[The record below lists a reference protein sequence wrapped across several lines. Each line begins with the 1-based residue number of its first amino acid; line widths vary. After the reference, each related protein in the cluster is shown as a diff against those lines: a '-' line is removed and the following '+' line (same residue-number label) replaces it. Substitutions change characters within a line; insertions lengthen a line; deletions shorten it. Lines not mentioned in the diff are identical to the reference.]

1 LDVKRKILVVD
12 DSRTTRLMM
21 TQLINRTP
29 DMIVI
34 GEAENGQEAIRLVAE
49 LAPHAILMD
58 VIMPQIDGLE
68 ATRQIMASHPTPI
81 ILVSASYDSTEAD
94 VAFKAMKAGTLTV
107 LRKPGLDAPND
118 EIINLLSTIRA
129 MSSVHV
135 IHHRSQNT
143 APRPAVSA
151 PVMMVERPQIVAIA
165 ASTGGPAALSEILWN
180 LPSHFG
186 LPVVIVQHIT
196 SDFVPSLVGWLNQLC
211 KLPVQV
217 ARQGETVSPGVVYI
231 AAGGAHLRVSAH
243 HTFVMNTTP
252 QTARF
257 MPSCDIL
264 LESIARAYGNRAV
277 GMVLTGMG
285 DDGARGLLAMAQAGA
300 FTIAQD
306 ENSSTVFG
314 MPGEAVRL
322 GAARQVL
329 PLSKIA
335 PILTSLSKL
344 GVKT

>member
-1 LDVKRKILVVD
+1 VDVKRKILVVD

-34 GEAENGQEAIRLVAE
+34 GEAADGQVAVRLAGE
-49 LAPHAILMD
+49 LQPDAILMD
-58 VIMPQIDGLE
+58 VIMPHLDGLE
-68 ATRQIMASHPTPI
+68 ATREIMQLHPTPI
-81 ILVSASYDSTEAD
+81 VLVSASYDSTEAD
-94 VAFKAMKAGTLTV
+94 VAFKAIKAGALTV
-107 LRKPGLDAPND
+107 LRKPGLGAQND
-118 EIINLLSTIRA
+118 EITHLLSTLRA

-135 IHHRSQNT
+135 IHHRSQHT
-143 APRPAVSA
+143 VPRPMPSV
-151 PVMMVERPQIVAIA
+151 PVMMVERPQVVAIA
-165 ASTGGPAALSEILWN
+165 ASTGGPAALSEILSN
-180 LPSHFG
+180 LPAHFG
-186 LPVVIVQHIT
+186 LSVLIVQHIT
-196 SDFVPSLVGWLNQLC
+196 PDFIPSLVGWLNHMC

-217 ARQGETVSPGVVYI
+217 AHHGEGLAPGVIYI
-231 AAGGAHLRVSAH
+231 APGGAHLRVNAQHS
-243 HTFVMNTTP
+243 FVMNTTP

-264 LESIARAYGNRAV
+264 LESVARVYGNRAV

-306 ENSSTVFG
+306 ESTSTVFG
-314 MPGEAVRL
+314 MPREAVRL

-335 PILTSLSKL
+335 PILTSLSKI
-344 GVKT
+344 GMKT

>member
-1 LDVKRKILVVD
+1 MDAKRKILVVD
-12 DSRTTRLMM
+12 DSSTTRLMM

-34 GEAENGQEAIRLVAE
+34 GEATDGQEAVRLAGE
-49 LAPHAILMD
+49 LHPDAILMD
-58 VIMPQIDGLE
+58 VIMPHLDGLE
-68 ATRQIMASHPTPI
+68 ATREIMQLHPVPI
-81 ILVSASYDSTEAD
+81 VLVSASYDSTEAD
-94 VAFKAMKAGTLTV
+94 VAFKAIKAGALTV
-107 LRKPGLDAPND
+107 LRKPGLGAQND
-118 EIINLLSTIRA
+118 EITHLLSTLRA

-143 APRPAVSA
+143 APRPIPSA
-151 PVMMVERPQIVAIA
+151 PVVMAERPQVVAIA
-165 ASTGGPAALSEILWN
+165 ASTGGPAALSEILSN
-180 LPSHFG
+180 LPAHFG
-186 LPVVIVQHIT
+186 LPVIIVQHIT
-196 SDFVPSLVGWLNQLC
+196 TDFIPSLVGWLNHLC

-231 AAGGAHLRVSAH
+231 AAGGAHLRVSTH

-264 LESIARAYGNRAV
+264 LESVARAYGNRAV

-306 ENSSTVFG
+306 ESTSTVFG

-335 PILTSLSKL
+335 PILTSLSKI